1 MNRTA
6 IGISDQ
12 IDSRSADESK
22 RAIEAND
29 KTMPRGPCFT
39 SWHSANIFF
48 SSINL
53 FLFRHLSPPRPLPPT
68 PLDLVAL
75 SLSFDL
81 ERTRNRDQLNFF
93 RFVYSPFRNN
103 LNANGSN
110 RWRNFRLNGF
120 SLPSLRN
127 GTIII
132 VRIFLLHVMY
142 LIDTRKIRTILQ
154 HVSSI
159 DRLFNSFVNSIHIS
173 KLV

>member
-39 SWHSANIFF
+39 SWHSANIFSLRLTF
-48 SSINL
+48 SSSVT
-53 FLFRHLSPPRPLPPT
+53 SPPPLPS